1 MSFRSQAVNCEGLL
15 SRPPPCRFCSLRRH
29 RHHCH
34 RSMGLDVRLTHHWT
48 QARPVVLL
56 CGEGPWLCFWSS
68 FYRHFGVDRKRAE
81 SVCLL
86 GRALAKLVFPLFFD
100 RQGQPF
106 FLLLLLLLPLATS
119 QCIALLEGWVPHSGS
134 SVLAYALVRL
144 LLWVVLSW
152 GCSSG
157 TGLLSTWLPLST
169 KQTKGHTLRHC
180 SSEFLMYAASGW
192 WLKPTAGP
200 VRRWLTTADV
210 ARWQHRHTIRRPEL

>member
-106 FLLLLLLLPLATS
+106 FFYYCYYYLWPLHS
-119 QCIALLEGWVPHSGS
+119 ALHYWRAEYRTVAAQFWPT
-134 SVLAYALVRL
+134 
-144 LLWVVLSW
+144 LWL
-152 GCSSG
+152 GC
-157 TGLLSTWLPLST
+157 
-169 KQTKGHTLRHC
+169 C
-180 SSEFLMYAASGW
+180 NE
-192 WLKPTAGP
+192 
-200 VRRWLTTADV
+200 
-210 ARWQHRHTIRRPEL
+210 